1 MWNLALL
8 LTIASAAPIYKNELR
23 HLPEKLK
30 QERIQETIQN
40 TFNLIQHQIIQAAIR
55 NETDTH
61 FTLFCLEPNM
71 MQKKTNL
78 FHNQQGSINLFRR
91 QGSTYSLLDQEEYD
105 YQLNQNLRTIPELIK
120 LPIKPRCSV
129 KDGYELYNR
138 HFQFTPIN
146 GPFTQP
152 QPNDPLYVPLDFTA
166 HSKPGIYQNLEQ
178 EPILYVQQF
187 FQLLNQKFPDVSL
200 VLSHERKSEESE
212 GIFETDCCPVYTVSW

>member
-1 MWNLALL
+1 MFLL
-8 LTIASAAPIYKNELR
+8 FTVASAAPMYKNELR

-55 NETDTH
+55 NESNTN

-71 MQKKTNL
+71 MQKNA
-78 FHNQQGSINLFRR
+78 HNLFRK
-91 QGSTYSLLDQEEYD
+91 QGSTYSLLEREEYD
-105 YQLNQNLRTIPELIK
+105 YQYNQNLRTIPELIK

-138 HFQFTPIN
+138 HYKFDQPYQPDH
-146 GPFTQP
+146 PF
-152 QPNDPLYVPLDFTA
+152 YVPLDFTA
-166 HSKPGIYQNLEQ
+166 HSKPGIHQNLEQ

-187 FQLLNQKFPDVSL
+187 FQVLNQYFPDISL
-200 VLSHERKSEESE
+200 DLSHERKSD
-212 GIFETDCCPVYTVSW
+212 GIFETECCPVYTVSW

>member
-1 MWNLALL
+1 MWNCFLL
-8 LTIASAAPIYKNELR
+8 FTVASATPMYKNELR

-55 NETDTH
+55 NESNTN

-71 MQKKTNL
+71 MQKKA
-78 FHNQQGSINLFRR
+78 HNLFRK
-91 QGSTYSLLDQEEYD
+91 QGSTYSLLEREEYD
-105 YQLNQNLRTIPELIK
+105 YQYNPKLRTIPELIT
-120 LPIKPRCSV
+120 LPIKPSCSV

-138 HFQFTPIN
+138 HYKFDQPYQPDH
-146 GPFTQP
+146 PF
-152 QPNDPLYVPLDFTA
+152 YVPLDFTA
-166 HSKPGIYQNLEQ
+166 HSKPGIPRQNLEQ

-187 FQLLNQKFPDVSL
+187 FQVLNQHFPDISL
-200 VLSHERKSEESE
+200 DLSHERKSD